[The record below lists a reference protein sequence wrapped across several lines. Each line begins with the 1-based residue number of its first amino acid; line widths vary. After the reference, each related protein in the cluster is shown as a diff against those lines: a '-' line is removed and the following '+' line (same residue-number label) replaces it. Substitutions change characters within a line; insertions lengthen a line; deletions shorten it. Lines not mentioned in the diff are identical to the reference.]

1 MKRAGIAAVA
11 IAALFACAAAVAQQK
26 SIIDQRQDLMK
37 NNGAQSKVIGDYLKD
52 GKGTPADVEKAAAQ
66 IAENAKKIPAL
77 FPAGTGMA
85 ENPGKSYAKPELW
98 QDKAKFDGF
107 VKALGEGAAKL
118 QAAAKTGDKAQ
129 IEAASGEMGKQGC
142 GACHQAFRAPK
153 T

>member
-1 MKRAGIAAVA
+1 MRRAGFAVVA
-11 IAALFACAAAVAQQK
+11 IAAAFACGAALAQQK
-26 SIIDQRQDLMK
+26 SVLEQRQDLMK
-37 NNGAQSKVIGDYLKD
+37 NNGAQSKAINDFIKE

-66 IAENAKKIPAL
+66 IADNAKKIPAL

-107 VKALGEGAAKL
+107 VKALGDGAMKL

-129 IEAASGEMGKQGC
+129 IEAAAGDMGKQGC
-142 GACHQAFRAPK
+142 GGCHQAFRAPK
-153 T
+153 S